1 MSLDKSQLGTALG
14 NAFATYPTTR
24 DAGALA
30 IASAYDTYAK
40 QGQCCSGA
48 TPTAVNLSDLQDGL
62 KAALNAGG
70 SYSDVAQ
77 AFADAFEDYW
87 DNGTTKAAFGATGEV
102 VAVGG
107 TSSLKSGLETLWQTQ
122 SLTLTLFPASGVAHA
137 DLLDAF
143 TKLVTAKDT
152 AVPCGPSPIS

>member
-1 MSLDKSQLGTALG
+1 MSLDKSQLGSAL
-14 NAFATYPTTR
+14 ASVFASFPVTR
-24 DAGALA
+24 DAAGIALA
-30 IASAYDTYAK
+30 NAYDTYAK

-48 TPTAVNLSDLQDGL
+48 TPTVVNITDLKDGL

-70 SYSDVAQ
+70 TYADAAQ

-87 DNGTTKAAFGATGEV
+87 DNGSSKAAFGATGEV

-107 TSSLKSGLETLWQTQ
+107 TSALKSGLEALWQ
-122 SLTLTLFPASGVAHA
+122 SLSLVAFPASGTAHA